1 MKSNRSNS
9 LMNPMT
15 FSVVA
20 LGLIVLFL
28 IFMTPNLYRSGQT
41 IFLGAPEPDDS
52 LDKLL
57 TRHEQNMQ
65 TDVERFNGRS
75 FFYTPPIVRKPPP
88 PAPPPPPR
96 PVEEEKPPP
105 PPPEPSF
112 PSNYTGPKLVA
123 ILGAEAWFKQQTS
136 DGDPLTR
143 LNVGDSHDDIDVLAT
158 DPPRGITVKYRG
170 GGPYDVSLINM
181 DLTPFSE
188 EAIELRMPRGI
199 LEDVLPEDEVE
210 EGLSEEQQCERAW
223 RTSIA
228 RLGFTNEY
236 EPAIAIGKRIEIYRG
251 WIRWWDRTPD
261 TMRSLG
267 APSVDLLEAMIDEL
281 QAELVRLGGE
291 DSPEDVENDE
301 SGEIASEAAPEP
313 ESNTAP
319 ETSDESL
326 NADSEAKNGDS
337 PPQGTDKEDG
347 S

>member
-1 MKSNRSNS
+1 MKSNRTSS

-20 LGLIVLFL
+20 LGLILLFL

-41 IFLGAPEPDDS
+41 IFLGSPEPDDS

-57 TRHEQNMQ
+57 ARHEQNMQ
-65 TDVERFNGRS
+65 TDVDRFNGRS

-88 PAPPPPPR
+88 PPPPPPPR

-112 PSNYTGPKLVA
+112 PPNYTGPKLVA
-123 ILGAEAWFKQQTS
+123 ILGAEAWFKQQTP

-143 LNVGDSHDDIDVLAT
+143 LNIGDSHDDIDVLAT

-181 DLTPFSE
+181 ELTPFSDRVV
-188 EAIELRMPRGI
+188 ELEMPRGI
-199 LEDVLPEDEVE
+199 LEDVPADEEVVEDLPEAE
-210 EGLSEEQQCERAW
+210 QCERAW
-223 RTSIA
+223 RMSIA

-236 EPAIAIGKRIEIYRG
+236 EPVVAIDKRVEIYEG
-251 WIRWWDRTPD
+251 WIRWWGRTPD

-267 APSVDLLEAMIDEL
+267 APSVELLEAMIDEL
-281 QAELVRLGGE
+281 RVERIRLGEAESAESAISTPGE
-291 DSPEDVENDE
+291 PDPDETESPISPDE
-301 SGEIASEAAPEP
+301 EP
-313 ESNTAP
+313 
-319 ETSDESL
+319 
-326 NADSEAKNGDS
+326 KNGDS
-337 PPQGTDKEDG
+337 TPEGTDKEDG